1 MMIGAPVQDTL
12 FEILVRFR
20 LYKYAFTVDV
30 PKMYRQVR
38 VNQDDTKFQRIL
50 WRDDR
55 SKPLQ
60 EIELT
65 TVTYG
70 TAAASFFATRAL
82 NQLAFD
88 EQENHLEA
96 SRVVLKCVYVDD
108 VLSGAD
114 TIEKARELQEDLV
127 ALLAKGGFILDK
139 WCANDS

>member
-1 MMIGAPVQDTL
+1 MIGAPVQDTL

>member
-1 MMIGAPVQDTL
+1 MIGAPVQDTL

-88 EQENHLEA
+88 EQENHPEA